1 MVNAGENR
9 AFFDLF
15 CPEAPNLFGGI
26 GMTITGLVCSSCGA
40 ALNPQ
45 GNAASIRCPYCD
57 TVNLVRESS
66 QERTEYERNNI
77 VGATS
82 FKVDDPHLHKKIVDV
97 LSMPEMPPL
106 DVYTTCNVKSV
117 TKLMVPA
124 FWFTDV
130 SGMGTAQ
137 YEKGMERE
145 YSEIVGSGEDMR
157 PVQKVRT
164 EWFPMSM
171 SVNDT
176 CNFVT
181 AGNNKYDS
189 IVASLFGDLSQ
200 PEVVN
205 IESSGISEA
214 SFADEFNVNDGDA
227 FNRLVK
233 PAMEKHLKDKAVQI
247 LGYSDVR
254 NIVMS
259 GAGIMKG
266 DVKKI
271 MIAVYEVI
279 VEYGGKSHRFYFS
292 GDGNRTA
299 IDTLPEDQMRIE
311 RLGSIKGQIDAVKA
325 KSVQSLK
332 ILGWIL
338 SIFGFITIMA
348 GIGVLLL
355 AGGITLIVVAGNRQ
369 KENEA
374 AINSLEAQMQ
384 YMYQEN
390 NAAKQAFLYDKTALP
405 GVLSGVSGNPDAF

>member
-1 MVNAGENR
+1 
-9 AFFDLF
+9 
-15 CPEAPNLFGGI
+15 
-26 GMTITGLVCSSCGA
+26 MTITGLVCSSCGA

-66 QERTEYERNNI
+66 QERTEYERKNI
-77 VGATS
+77 AGATS

-106 DVYTTCNVKSV
+106 DVYTSCNVRSV
-117 TKLMVPA
+117 TKLMIPA

-137 YEKGMERE
+137 YEKGMDRE

-157 PVQKVRT
+157 SVQKVRT

-189 IVASLFGDLSQ
+189 IVASLFADFSQ

-205 IESSGISEA
+205 IESSGIGEA
-214 SFADEFNVNDGDA
+214 SFSDEFNVNDGDA

-233 PAMEKHLKDKAVQI
+233 PAMENHLKDKAVQI

-254 NIVMS
+254 NLVMS
-259 GAGIMKG
+259 GAGVMKG

-271 MIAVYEVI
+271 MLAVYEVV
-279 VEYGGKSHRFYFS
+279 VEYGGKSYRFYFS

-311 RLGSIKGQIDAVKA
+311 RLGSIKGQIEAVKA

-332 ILGWIL
+332 TLGWVL
-338 SIFGFITIMA
+338 CIFGFITIMA
-348 GIGVLLL
+348 GIGLFLL
-355 AGGITLIVVAGNRQ
+355 AGGIVAIVVAGNRQ

-384 YMYQEN
+384 SMDQEN
-390 NAAKQAFLYDKTALP
+390 NAAKQSFLYNKTALP
-405 GVLSGVSGNPDAF
+405 GVLSSVSGNPDAF

>member
-1 MVNAGENR
+1 
-9 AFFDLF
+9 
-15 CPEAPNLFGGI
+15 
-26 GMTITGLVCSSCGA
+26 MTITGLVCSSCGA

-66 QERTEYERNNI
+66 QERTEYERKNI
-77 VGATS
+77 AGATS

-106 DVYTTCNVKSV
+106 DVYTSCNVRSV
-117 TKLMVPA
+117 TKLMIPA

-137 YEKGMERE
+137 YEKGMDRE

-157 PVQKVRT
+157 SVQKVRT

-189 IVASLFGDLSQ
+189 IVASLFADFSQ

-205 IESSGISEA
+205 IESSGIGEA
-214 SFADEFNVNDGDA
+214 SFSDEFNVNDGDA

-233 PAMEKHLKDKAVQI
+233 PAMENHLKDKAVQI

-254 NIVMS
+254 NLVMS
-259 GAGIMKG
+259 GAGVMKG

-271 MIAVYEVI
+271 MLAVYEVV
-279 VEYGGKSHRFYFS
+279 VEYGGKSYRFYFS

-311 RLGSIKGQIDAVKA
+311 RLGSIKGQIEAVKA

-332 ILGWIL
+332 TLGWVL
-338 SIFGFITIMA
+338 CIFGFITIMA
-348 GIGVLLL
+348 GIGLFLL
-355 AGGITLIVVAGNRQ
+355 AGGIVAIVVAGNRQ

-390 NAAKQAFLYDKTALP
+390 NAAKQSFLYNKTALP
-405 GVLSGVSGNPDAF
+405 GVLSSVSGNPDAF